1 MPPPMLPYKRPFFQL
16 SLPPNEIQVWLEVVY
31 SANMPCL
38 ERRAANSVGQAT
50 AMPLSHSRFQ
60 PPSPKLVALQEDLA
74 IIITHTKRVRR
85 RGASPPPSG
94 RHKDS

>member
-1 MPPPMLPYKRPFFQL
+1 MVEVCSVCRG
-16 SLPPNEIQVWLEVVY
+16 LELVF
-31 SANMPCL
+31 P
-38 ERRAANSVGQAT
+38 AT
-50 AMPLSHSRFQ
+50 PVSRSRFTT
-60 PPSPKLVALQEDLA
+60 PSPKLVALQEDLA